1 MLYLSSFLTL
11 AGCLHDT
18 SDTSACKFNGFI
30 FLYVP
35 SIYVSILRHL
45 SPESFHK
52 LKPISFFIASQR
64 PLVTFSVT
72 HYCLNCKP
80 ANTAVSPRF
89 SPVISQ
95 VSCIKVT
102 VDKTVEFSMSLVY
115 CVVQGNDP
123 TQFLLLSLPVI

>member
-52 LKPISFFIASQR
+52 LNPKLSHRISATFGR
-64 PLVTFSVT
+64 PSV
-72 HYCLNCKP
+72 
-80 ANTAVSPRF
+80 SR
-89 SPVISQ
+89 I
-95 VSCIKVT
+95 T
-102 VDKTVEFSMSLVY
+102 V
-115 CVVQGNDP
+115 
-123 TQFLLLSLPVI
+123 